1 METIVVTLV
10 RPLLAVAIF
19 IAGLGGSI
27 ASAQTANASPASDLP
42 SGSNLWLVVGGLVT
56 TLRGDCQTCE
66 GEYPY
71 RHTGGVYVDA
81 GRRIG
86 SRLDVG
92 LQTFWSRFDTA
103 AGHING
109 THLDGIASFRP
120 WDAHGI
126 FIKGGAG
133 MALIR
138 NWVDTIGGGA
148 INSKALS
155 VVIGAGW
162 TFRPASRLGLQLVAE
177 QYAAAI
183 GDLQTATGE
192 VPDVMGNYWTLGA
205 GIVIR

>member
-1 METIVVTLV
+1 MRLA
-10 RPLLAVAIF
+10 PSLLAFAICV
-19 IAGLGGSI
+19 AGLGGSL
-27 ASAQTANASPASDLP
+27 ASAQTASAPPASDLP
-42 SGSNLWLVVGGLVT
+42 SASNLWLVVGGLFT

-66 GEYPY
+66 GDYPY

-81 GRRIG
+81 GRRMG

-92 LQTFWSRFDTA
+92 VQTFWARFGTA
-103 AGHING
+103 AGHINA
-109 THLDGIASFRP
+109 THLDAVGSFRP
-120 WDAHGI
+120 WDARGF

-133 MALIR
+133 MTFIR
-138 NWVDTIGGGA
+138 NWVDVIDDGA

-162 TFRPASRLGLQLVAE
+162 TFRPASRIGLQLIAE
-177 QYAAAI
+177 QYAAAL

>member
-1 METIVVTLV
+1 VEVVV
-10 RPLLAVAIF
+10 RIGRRLLA
-19 IAGLGGSI
+19 IAVLTVVLAPSI
-27 ASAQTANASPASDLP
+27 AFAQAAAPSPASELP
-42 SGSNLWLVVGGLVT
+42 AGSNLWLVVGGLFT
-56 TLRGDCQTCE
+56 TLRGDCQECE
-66 GEYPY
+66 GDYPY
-71 RHTGGVYVDA
+71 RHTGGIYVDA
-81 GRRIG
+81 GRRLG

-109 THLDGIASFRP
+109 THLDAVASFRP
-120 WDAHGI
+120 WDAHGF

-138 NWVDTIGGGA
+138 NWVDTIGNGA

-162 TFRPASRLGLQLVAE
+162 TFRPASRIGLQLVAE
-177 QYAAAI
+177 QYAAAL

>member
-1 METIVVTLV
+1 MAALN
-10 RPLLAVAIF
+10 PSSAA
-19 IAGLGGSI
+19 
-27 ASAQTANASPASDLP
+27 AQTAADSPTSDLP
-42 SGSNLWLVVGGLVT
+42 AGSKLWLVAGGSFT

-66 GEYPY
+66 GDYPY

-92 LQTFWSRFDTA
+92 LQTFWSRFDTGG
-103 AGHING
+103 GHINA

-120 WDAHGI
+120 WDAHGF

-138 NWVDTIGGGA
+138 NWIDTIGSGS

-155 VVIGAGW
+155 VVIGSGW

-177 QYAAAI
+177 QYAAAL